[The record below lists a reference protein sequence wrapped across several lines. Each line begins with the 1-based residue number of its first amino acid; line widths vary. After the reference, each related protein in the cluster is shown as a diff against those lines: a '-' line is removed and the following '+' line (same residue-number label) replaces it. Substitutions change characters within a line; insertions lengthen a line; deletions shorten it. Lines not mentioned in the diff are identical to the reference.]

1 MKNQFLAGFFAVAL
15 IGLASTSCSSD
26 DPDFKQGQGSL
37 SVTLNLDSSV
47 KSMTSSRVE
56 YSDVTVDDLTLRL
69 VTPDGSVEKTGSPS
83 EFSQDVKIKV
93 GDYKLEAYY
102 GSDEEDGFGVPYF
115 YGAQDITITEGNLT
129 EVDLTAS
136 LASSMVSIVYTD
148 AFKNYF
154 TQYSSSVLSAAGH
167 TTAFTSDETR
177 PAYISAGDAKIFV
190 DVTKPNGL
198 SATLQ
203 PADFVAEAKHHY
215 TVTLDINQ
223 GAGAPV
229 LRMSFD
235 DSLDKEDVEIELSDE
250 LMNAPA
256 PEITCT
262 GFTAGEPVHIVE
274 GTPFDGEL
282 KMSIMA
288 RGLIGQVPM
297 VTVSSQL
304 TGRGWP
310 EDIDLVGASAGQQAL
325 LNQLGLNVLGLWRN
339 PDRMAVIDFS
349 KIASELTYTEGA
361 SNVNRFTVFV
371 KDKFTKVCEPVTL
384 EIIIDKLELTLSD
397 AFWKEGSDYLT
408 ATLGYSGPS
417 IKDNVVVQYKNNRG
431 TWTTADYTAT
441 LSRAAD
447 DKYFLNVS
455 LGNDVAET
463 TELRAIYKNKT
474 TSNIVTVQPA
484 PRELTLSCSPADM
497 WATHATVNF
506 TSSTAEYTS
515 EQLAATA
522 TVLISADGGDWTE
535 ATVERTSS
543 SPAVNIKGLSP
554 GKTYQVKACIGGNLD
569 RDSKAITITTEAA
582 TQLPNSGFE
591 DWSISGSGNNWELLV
606 PGGDAWGTNNPMTT
620 SQGSN
625 YAYCRISGTISV
637 EIAKSKESNNDASA
651 HSGSNA
657 ALLRT
662 VGWGSGN
669 SATGSGGNSGAT
681 KYIDAG
687 LLHLGSSRSNRPDGY
702 GDRTGTLSTDDLNC
716 GLAFESRPSALT
728 FWYRY
733 IPKNSSDKGLA
744 EVTVYDASGN
754 AIASNKVELGST
766 ASYTQATVSLPY
778 PASCPKGSKIYVKFL
793 STNSESFLT
802 KSNDNLSGPGFAN
815 LSRGKFQG
823 SQLYIDDLVLSY

>member
-1 MKNQFLAGFFAVAL
+1 MALMGFV
-15 IGLASTSCSSD
+15 SSCSSD

-37 SVTLNLDSSV
+37 SVNLNLDSSV
-47 KSMTSSRVE
+47 KSLTSSRVE

-69 VTPDGSVEKTGSPS
+69 VAPDGTVEKTGSPS
-83 EFSQDVKIKV
+83 EFTRDVKIKV

-102 GSDEEDGFGVPYF
+102 GSDEEDGFGIPYF
-115 YGAQDITITEGNLT
+115 YGSQDITITEGNLT

-154 TQYSSSVLSAAGH
+154 TQYSSSVLSAAGR

-177 PAYISAGDAKIFV
+177 PAYISAGEAKIFV

-203 PADFVAEAKHHY
+203 PAEFVAEAKHHY

-229 LRMSFD
+229 LRLSFD
-235 DSLDKEDVEIELSDE
+235 DSVGKEDVEIELSDE

-256 PEITCT
+256 PEISCT
-262 GFTAGEPVHIVE
+262 GFTPGEPIHIVE
-274 GTPFDGEL
+274 GTPFDGDL

-310 EDIDLVGASAGQQAL
+310 EDIDLVAASAGQQAL
-325 LNQLGLNVLGLWRN
+325 LSQLGLNVLGLWRN
-339 PDRMAVIDFS
+339 PERMAVLDFS

-361 SNVNRFTVFV
+361 SNVNRITVYV

-384 EIIIDKLELTLSD
+384 EIVIDKLELSLSD
-397 AFWKEGSDYLT
+397 VFWKEGETHLSAILT
-408 ATLGYSGPS
+408 YSGPS
-417 IKDNVVVQYKNNRG
+417 VKDNVVVQYKNNRG

-441 LSRAAD
+441 LSRAAGD
-447 DKYFLNVS
+447 TYNINVT
-455 LGNDVAET
+455 LGDDVAAS
-463 TELRAIYKNKT
+463 TELRAIYKDKL
-474 TSNIVTVQPA
+474 TSNAVPVKPTA
-484 PRELTLSCSPADM
+484 RELALNCAPADM
-497 WATHATVNF
+497 WATHAKVNF
-506 TSSTAEYTS
+506 ISSTADYTS

-522 TVLISADGGDWTE
+522 TVLIAADGGDWTE
-535 ATVERTSS
+535 ATVERTTS
-543 SPAVNIKGLSP
+543 SPAVNIKGLIP
-554 GKTYQVKACIGGNLD
+554 GKTYQVKAYIGNNPD
-569 RDSKAITITTEAA
+569 RDSQPITVTTETAA
-582 TQLPNSGFE
+582 QLPNSGFE
-591 DWSISGSGNNWELLV
+591 DWSISGSGKNWELPV
-606 PGGDAWGTNNPMTT
+606 PGGDVWGTNNPMTT
-620 SQGSN
+620 SQGSDN
-625 YAYCRISGTISV
+625 AYCRISGTISTSV
-637 EIAKSKESNNDASA
+637 AKEKESNNDATA
-651 HSGSNA
+651 RSGSNA

-669 SATGSGGNSGAT
+669 TATGSGGNSGKT

-687 LLHLGSSRSNRPDGY
+687 LLHLGSSRSARPDGY
-702 GDRTGTLSTDDLNC
+702 GDRPGTLSTADLNC
-716 GLAFESRPSALT
+716 GLAFGSRPSALT

-733 IPKNSSDKGLA
+733 IPKNSSDKGVA

-754 AIASNKVELGST
+754 AIATNRVELGA
-766 ASYTQATVSLPY
+766 ASAYTQATLPLTY
-778 PASCPKGSKIYVKFL
+778 PGSCPKGARIYVKFL
-793 STNSESFLT
+793 STNSESFLV
-802 KSNDNLSGPGFAN
+802 KNDSNLSGPGFAN